1 LTDGDKGDIT
11 VSSSGTTWTI
21 DNTAVTYAKIQNVT
35 DNRLLGRSA
44 GTNGSVQEITIGS
57 GLSLSGGTLTSTGGS
72 SYSISTKTSNFTETA
87 TSGEIILLGDTTG
100 GTFTITLPTAVSNTA
115 KITIKK
121 IAGSNN
127 LTIDGNG
134 SQTIDGGLTADLVT
148 IYESITLVSDNSNW
162 HII

>member
-1 LTDGDKGDIT
+1 MRITKIGIPSGGNTSQVLTK
-11 VSSSGTTWTI
+11 VSSTNYDVEWAS
-21 DNTAVTYAKIQNVT
+21 VTP
-35 DNRLLGRSA
+35 S
-44 GTNGSVQEITIGS
+44 S
-57 GLSLSGGTLTSTGGS
+57 S
-72 SYSISTKTSNFTETA
+72 SYSISTKTTTYTETA
-87 TSGEIILLGDTTG
+87 TSGEIILLGDTTTAG
-100 GTFTITLPTAVSNTA
+100 FTITLPTAIGNTA

-134 SQTIDGGLTADLVT
+134 SQTIDGGLTAILVT